1 MYIYF
6 ALLYAF
12 IIGFHEIFKKQAR
25 VKSNTS
31 TILVMFTTITFL
43 LALIWIPFGVAIPAE
58 FIWIFALKGF
68 LLSFSWFIIL
78 KIIKEA
84 DISIVT
90 TLKLVSVVLTF
101 ALGLT
106 IFGESASAMQF
117 VGIFMILLG
126 VTLMSFV
133 NKKEKGKI
141 KVIHIIFILISA
153 IITTASEVIDKYTT
167 TYLTNFQVQ
176 FWFLFFTFIF
186 SWIFFAFDCIKSK
199 EFLIKKED
207 FKNYWIYLVGVSL
220 FVGDLMLFL
229 AYTSTGSQMII
240 ITILAKIKILVT
252 VLCGIL
258 IFKEKRILPKILL
271 TLLILL
277 GAIFVAVF

>member
-1 MYIYF
+1 
-6 ALLYAF
+6 
-12 IIGFHEIFKKQAR
+12 
-25 VKSNTS
+25 
-31 TILVMFTTITFL
+31 
-43 LALIWIPFGVAIPAE
+43 
-58 FIWIFALKGF
+58 
-68 LLSFSWFIIL
+68 
-78 KIIKEA
+78 
-84 DISIVT
+84 
-90 TLKLVSVVLTF
+90 
-101 ALGLT
+101 
-106 IFGESASAMQF
+106 
-117 VGIFMILLG
+117 MILLG

>member
-1 MYIYF
+1 MYIYL
-6 ALLYAF
+6 ALLYAL

-43 LALIWIPFGVAIPAE
+43 LALIWIPFGVTIPSE

-101 ALGLT
+101 VLGLT
-106 IFGESASAMQF
+106 VFGESASIMQF

-126 VTLMSFV
+126 VTLISFV

-153 IITTASEVIDKYTT
+153 IITTVSEVIDKYTT
-167 TYLTNFQVQ
+167 TYLSNFQVQ
-176 FWFLFFTFIF
+176 FWFLLFTFVF
-186 SWIFFAFDCIKSK
+186 SWLFFAFDCIKSK
-199 EFLIKKED
+199 QFLIKKDD
-207 FKNYWIYLVGVSL
+207 FKNYWIYLVGISL

-229 AYTSTGSQMII
+229 SYTSPGSQMII

-258 IFKEKRILPKILL
+258 IFKEKKYYQKS
-271 TLLILL
+271 
-277 GAIFVAVF
+277 F